1 MGKRLIRIR
10 ATELLNN
17 WTSETAARLINAEVN
32 VVFTDGRALHGRLID
47 IRGQELSVRDNIGH
61 GHTIPIQTV
70 DEVILDEKAPF

>member
-17 WTSETAARLINAEVN
+17 WTAETSARLINAEVN
-32 VVFTDGRALHGRLID
+32 VVFIDGRTLHGRLIG
-47 IRGQELSVRDNIGH
+47 IQGFELSVRDFIGH
-61 GHTIPIQTV
+61 EHTVPIQTV

>member
-17 WTSETAARLINAEVN
+17 WTSETANRLINAEVN
-32 VVFTDGRALHGRLID
+32 VVFLDGRTLHGRLLNV
-47 IRGQELSVRDNIGH
+47 QNFELSVRDNVGH
-61 GHTIPIQTV
+61 GHLVPIQTV